1 MSDKT
6 YEITLDKY
14 LYGGETMGRLPAPDN
29 RAVFVPFALRGE
41 RVRIRLTFQKKG
53 FARAELL
60 EVLEASPERIAPK
73 CKHFGVCAGC
83 AYQHISYEAQLKA
96 KAEILRDQLTR
107 IGKIENPPVGATVP
121 SPQLW
126 NYRNQMDF
134 IVSERH
140 IPENKFPNLLYLE
153 ECHLPAPAINE
164 FWEDLEFGANDIFEQ
179 ISLRQDAADNLMFI
193 FYSDDPETPEM
204 RLLDDLSV
212 VHINNGEAIVMGG
225 DDHLVNLLHG
235 RPLRASATSFSH
247 PNLPVAEQI
256 ITHLVENLPLTS
268 VSAVLEL
275 HSGIGSFSAFL
286 AEKVGR
292 LVCVESDAT
301 ACDDFSINLDEFE
314 NVELYQAEAADVIPS
329 LDFTPD
335 ILLVD
340 PPVGGLDHATL
351 DGILS
356 LGSAELA
363 YVSRDPSTLARD
375 AARLLEGGYRL
386 QSVTPF
392 DVAPHTAQIDS
403 VVIFLKN

>member
-1 MSDKT
+1 MTEKIC
-6 YEITLDKY
+6 EITLDKY
-14 LYGGETMGRLPAPDN
+14 LYGGETMGRLPDPDN
-29 RAVFVPFALRGE
+29 RAVFVPYALPGE

-60 EVLEASPERIAPK
+60 EILEASPERIAPK

-83 AYQHISYEAQLKA
+83 TYQHISYEVQRNA
-96 KAEILRDQLTR
+96 KAEILCDQLTR
-107 IGKIENPPVGATVP
+107 IGKIENPPVNATVP
-121 SPQLW
+121 APQIW

-134 IVSERH
+134 LVTERYL
-140 IPENKFPNLLYLE
+140 PENKSPNLLYLE

-225 DDHLVNLLHG
+225 DDHLVNVLHG

-256 ITHLVENLPLTS
+256 ITYLLENLSLTP
-268 VSAVLEL
+268 ATTLLEL

-292 LVCVESDAT
+292 LICVDSDAI
-301 ACDDFSINLDEFE
+301 ACEDFGINLDEFE
-314 NVELYQAEAADVIPS
+314 NVELYQANAADVIPS
-329 LDFTPD
+329 LNFTPD

-340 PPVGGLDHATL
+340 PPVGGLAHTTL
-351 DGILS
+351 DEILS

-375 AARLLEGGYRL
+375 VARLLEGSYRL

-403 VVIFLKN
+403 VAILVK